1 MGTHIPNSWTGGH
14 SSHSRG
20 GRMLTIVRGA
30 GLRGIKLQN
39 RWLSTS
45 HSAYSKIMYT
55 DCDEA
60 PLLATFALLP
70 IIQRFAKPM
79 GIEVEKTDISVAGRL
94 LAHFPERLSPEQRVP
109 DNLAMLGELAKTP
122 EGNIIKTPNI
132 SASIPQLLECIA
144 ELQAK
149 GYNVPD
155 YPADP
160 KTPEEEAI
168 KATYSKVLGS
178 AVNPVLREGNSDRRC
193 APPVKENAK
202 RVAKRSPAMRPWKE
216 NGQRACV
223 ATMSGG
229 DFFEN
234 EQSHIMPEAGSV
246 TITLHQ
252 ADGTTKVLK
261 EGLKLLAGEVID
273 ATKLDTAALCEF
285 FEAEIQDCKDKN
297 LMMSLHMKATMMKVS
312 DPIIFGHCV
321 KVYFKDVFAKHGALL
336 AELKVNV
343 NNGLGDLYEK
353 IKGHAKEAEIIAD
366 IDAAYATRPGLAMVD
381 SDKGITNLH
390 VPSDVIIDASMP
402 NVVRD
407 GGQMWNKADKLEEVK
422 CVIPDR
428 SYSTMYDSI
437 IKDCQ
442 EHGQFDWTTTGH
454 VSNVGLMA
462 QKAEEYGSHD
472 KTFEIQAKGT
482 VVVTDA
488 ATDDVIFK
496 HSAEVG
502 DIWRMCQ
509 TKDLPIKD
517 WVKLAV
523 SRARATGAKAIFW
536 LNPARAHDAN
546 VIALAHKYLVDH
558 DVTGLDIEFMTPAD
572 AMKVSRTRARAGLDT
587 ISCTGNVLRD
597 YLTDLFPILELGTSA
612 KMLSIVPLLAGGVLL
627 ETGAGG
633 SAPKH
638 VEQLLKENHLRWDSL
653 GEYLATAIG
662 FQELGDR
669 TNSDNAKLL
678 GETMM
683 NAVGKWLENN
693 KTPGRKV
700 NQIDNRGSNFYVA
713 LYWAEEM
720 AAKDQAWAPL
730 AQALKDNE
738 EQILKD
744 LIDCQGVPADVGG
757 YYKVDP
763 VKADA
768 VMRPSKIFNDLMDK
782 Y

>member
-1 MGTHIPNSWTGGH
+1 M
-14 SSHSRG
+14 G
-20 GRMLTIVRGA
+20 GRMFGLLRTAQSVRGA

-45 HSAYSKIMYT
+45 HCALSKIMYT

-94 LAHFPERLSPEQRVP
+94 LAHFPDRLTPEQRVP

-168 KATYSKVLGS
+168 KATYGKVLGS

-202 RVAKRSPAMRPWKE
+202 RVVKRSPAMRPWKE

-223 ATMSGG
+223 STMSGG

-234 EQSHIMPEAGSV
+234 EQSHIMPETGSV
-246 TITLHQ
+246 NITLHQ

-261 EGLKLLAGEVID
+261 EGLKLQKGEVID
-273 ATKLDTAALCEF
+273 ATKMDTAALCEF
-285 FEAEIQDCKDKN
+285 FEKEIQDCKDKN

-343 NNGLGDLYEK
+343 NNGLG
-353 IKGHAKEAEIIAD
+353 
-366 IDAAYATRPGLAMVD
+366 
-381 SDKGITNLH
+381 
-390 VPSDVIIDASMP
+390 
-402 NVVRD
+402 
-407 GGQMWNKADKLEEVK
+407 
-422 CVIPDR
+422 
-428 SYSTMYDSI
+428 
-437 IKDCQ
+437 
-442 EHGQFDWTTTGH
+442 
-454 VSNVGLMA
+454 
-462 QKAEEYGSHD
+462 
-472 KTFEIQAKGT
+472 
-482 VVVTDA
+482 
-488 ATDDVIFK
+488 
-496 HSAEVG
+496 
-502 DIWRMCQ
+502 
-509 TKDLPIKD
+509 
-517 WVKLAV
+517 
-523 SRARATGAKAIFW
+523 
-536 LNPARAHDAN
+536 
-546 VIALAHKYLVDH
+546 
-558 DVTGLDIEFMTPAD
+558 
-572 AMKVSRTRARAGLDT
+572 
-587 ISCTGNVLRD
+587 
-597 YLTDLFPILELGTSA
+597 
-612 KMLSIVPLLAGGVLL
+612 
-627 ETGAGG
+627 
-633 SAPKH
+633 
-638 VEQLLKENHLRWDSL
+638 
-653 GEYLATAIG
+653 EYLATAIG

-700 NQIDNRGSNFYVA
+700 KQIDNRGSNFYVA
-713 LYWAEEM
+713 LYWAEEL
-720 AAKDQAWAPL
+720 AAKDAAWAPL

-738 EQILKD
+738 AAIQQE
-744 LIDCQGVPADVGG
+744 LIDIQGVSADVGG
-757 YYKVDP
+757 YYKLDED
-763 VKADA
+763 KANA
-768 VMRPSKIFNDLMDK
+768 VMRPSKKFNELMDN

>member
-1 MGTHIPNSWTGGH
+1 
-14 SSHSRG
+14 
-20 GRMLTIVRGA
+20 
-30 GLRGIKLQN
+30 
-39 RWLSTS
+39 
-45 HSAYSKIMYT
+45 
-55 DCDEA
+55 
-60 PLLATFALLP
+60 
-70 IIQRFAKPM
+70 
-79 GIEVEKTDISVAGRL
+79 VEKRDISVAGRL
-94 LAHFPERLSPEQRVP
+94 LSHFPERLTPEQRIP
-109 DNLAMLGELAKTP
+109 DELAALGELAKTP
-122 EGNIIKTPNI
+122 EGNIIKLPNI

-160 KTPEEEAI
+160 KNDQEKAI
-168 KATYSKVLGS
+168 KATYAKVLGS

-202 RVAKRSPAMRPWKE
+202 KITKRSPAMRAWKE
-216 NGQRACV
+216 NAARTCV
-223 ATMSGG
+223 SSMTDG
-229 DFFEN
+229 DFFSA
-234 EQSHIMPEAGSV
+234 EQSHIMPHAGTV
-246 TITLHQ
+246 TISLQ
-252 ADGTTKVLK
+252 QVDGTTKVMK
-261 EGLKLLAGEVID
+261 EGLKLQAGEVID
-273 ATKLDTAALCEF
+273 ATLMDVAALCAF
-285 FEAEIQDCKDKN
+285 FEKEIQHCFDEK

-312 DPIIFGHCV
+312 DPIIFGHCI
-321 KVYFKDVFAKHGALL
+321 KVFYKDVFAKHADLF
-336 AELKVNV
+336 AQLKVNA
-343 NNGLGDLYEK
+343 NNGLGDVYDK
-353 IKGHAKEAEIIAD
+353 IKGHPAEAEVKAD
-366 IDAAYATRPGLAMVD
+366 IEAQYETRPGLAMVD
-381 SDKGITNLH
+381 SSKGITNLH

-407 GGQMWNKADKLEEVK
+407 GGQMWNKDDKLEEVK

-428 SYSTMYDSI
+428 CYASGYQTI
-437 IKDCQ
+437 IEDCQ
-442 EHGQFDWTTTGH
+442 ENGQFDWTTTGH

-472 KTFEIQAKGT
+472 KTFEIPSAGNM
-482 VVVTDA
+482 VVTDDS
-488 ATDDVIFK
+488 TGNVIFQ
-496 HSAEVG
+496 HSVNPG

-536 LNPARAHDAN
+536 LNADRAHDAN
-546 VIALAHKYLVDH
+546 LIGLVEKYLADH
-558 DVTGLDIEFMTPAD
+558 DTAGLDLEFLPPAE
-572 AMKVSRTRARAGLDT
+572 AMKVSCTRARAGLDT

-638 VEQLLKENHLRWDSL
+638 VEQLLKQNHLRWDSL

-662 FQELGDR
+662 FQELGAR
-669 TNSDNAKLL
+669 TNSANSTLL
-678 GETMM
+678 GETLM
-683 NAVGKWLENN
+683 NAVGKWLDTN

-700 NQIDNRGSNFYVA
+700 AQIDNRGSNFYVA

-720 AAKDQAWAPL
+720 AAKDSAWAPL

-738 EQILKD
+738 EQITKD
-744 LIDCQGVPADVGG
+744 LLDCQGPAVDVGG

-763 VKADA
+763 VKAAA